1 MAHDAT
7 KVILGTT
14 RSSFKVIDN
23 KVGTVE
29 AGLVTRLT
37 TGGALTLAKASG
49 GIQGVSVGKD
59 LSDAGRTN
67 ICRSGLQVPIQVTA
81 AFTPTLGTQ
90 VTVSDTT
97 GMAAA
102 VGAGATAVNAV
113 YASGLLKGIKEDG
126 VTEVD
131 VALIDFQGGL

>member
-1 MAHDAT
+1 MAHDAS
-7 KVILGTT
+7 KVLLGTT

-23 KVGTVE
+23 MVGTVE
-29 AGLVTRLT
+29 AGLVTRITT
-37 TGGALTLAKASG
+37 TGTLTLAKASG
-49 GIQGVSVGKD
+49 EILGVSVGKD

-67 ICRSGLQVPIQVTA
+67 ICRSGLLVPLQVTN
-81 AFTPTLGTQ
+81 AFSPVLGTR

-102 VGAGATAVNAV
+102 VGAGATAVNAIYKV
-113 YASGLLKGIKEDG
+113 VGLKGIKEDG

-131 VALIDFQGGL
+131 VALVDFQGGL